1 MLKTDSDL
9 EQNFLEDDLKKED
22 QGPLPYLLTNTTNVR
37 PEHYKEHT
45 LDSVADVIAK
55 KNSDLPFSKDSALAA
70 IAGAL
75 TKRQLA
81 SKKAK
86 AEKIV
91 DKFSVPSKTAAEAVE
106 ELATSGSKKSAE
118 KSAQIIEEAIKRAQM
133 ASSKTPLLERVGAL
147 ASKLPVRGVIG
158 AGLGAAAALPGLYG
172 DEGNA
177 PEPSDPYLNPYRA
190 GVKEMPSG
198 LKSEQP
204 APFSSKEPQSDTADK
219 IVADALATKPARSP
233 LGDRPEY
240 KQLVEKYK
248 ELPEFKNMSAAY
260 ANRSGGY
267 AQSASEAE
275 NLAAKTLK
283 EYDELSAL
291 PPEKKSE
298 LDNIML
304 ARLQAKIYPSADY
317 TAPSSLK
324 SENKIPGTELMERQ
338 RSSPLNAVD
347 TEGAILSDALK
358 SSAPA
363 SGETEAARMLADL
376 ESAPASVKAKAV
388 PAAAPAKSAVGPTQP
403 TSKEVAR
410 QDREDELTK
419 VIGKEEARKVSEYE
433 DLMRRY
439 QETQDRA
446 NQMRMMAGIGEGAEL
461 LGASIAGVKPAD
473 ASFYR
478 QMAEQADLLPKQFK
492 ETEDFK
498 KEARRNDPNS
508 EESESARALLKE
520 QGITVPKTVSAAF
533 IEKQY
538 PQFANILARRE
549 AAKERAESRKE
560 RAEERAFAREQ
571 LLSDKDAKD
580 FTKLSEKLTAELAS
594 SRSAFGKG
602 ANIIRSA
609 EAIETLVS
617 QMNPR
622 DINTRQIQELARG
635 LDAMLS
641 QGAAT
646 ISGTKKLVPESYSA
660 DFAKIAE
667 YITSKPKGAGQEAFV
682 KQMMETVEREKET
695 AKRQMRQTQN
705 KILSGYEHLKERY
718 PERYKRMLQEFG
730 ADAELPP
737 SGEQKEKVVVEKDG
751 KKYRL
756 PKEQLQRALSQG
768 YKEVQ

>member
-1 MLKTDSDL
+1 MPMTDFDLDQILKSKNPEDISS
-9 EQNFLEDDLKKED
+9 FLEKNR
-22 QGPLPYLLTNTTNVR
+22 Q
-37 PEHYKEHT
+37 
-45 LDSVADVIAK
+45 LDSSADA
-55 KNSDLPFSKDSALAA
+55 SEDAALAGV
-70 IAGAL
+70 AGSL

-91 DKFSVPSKTAAEAVE
+91 GEFSVPSKTAAEAAE

-177 PEPSDPYLNPYRA
+177 PEPSDPYLSPYRA

-204 APFSSKEPQSDTADK
+204 ASFSSKEPQSDTADK
-219 IVADALATKPARSP
+219 IVADALAAKPARSS
-233 LGDRPEY
+233 LEDRPEY

-267 AQSASEAE
+267 SQSASEAE

-298 LDNIML
+298 LDNFML

-324 SENKIPGTELMERQ
+324 SENKIPGTDLMERQ

-358 SSAPA
+358 SSAPV

-508 EESESARALLKE
+508 EESETARELLKQ

-538 PQFANILARRE
+538 PQFSSLIRAR
-549 AAKERAESRKE
+549 ERAEDIKIKEKDRKE
-560 RAEERAFAREQ
+560 DRELELKRKEDRQDDEFIYSGMKQ
-571 LLSDKDAKD
+571 LTSDKTYNTRQKVVRGKNLVKEAIKNP
-580 FTKLSEKLTAELAS
+580 
-594 SRSAFGKG
+594 SAFGDVASLYTAITALDPDSVVREGEIKLSREGMSLGESIQRQLSRIG
-602 ANIIRSA
+602 ANPRLVNDRLLKDIEKYVDLIDKQTEETYNLKRDALFQQA
-609 EAIETLVS
+609 E
-617 QMNPR
+617 N
-622 DINTRQIQELARG
+622 RG
-635 LDAMLS
+635 
-641 QGAAT
+641 
-646 ISGTKKLVPESYSA
+646 IK
-660 DFAKIAE
+660 
-667 YITSKPKGAGQEAFV
+667 
-682 KQMMETVEREKET
+682 
-695 AKRQMRQTQN
+695 
-705 KILSGYEHLKERY
+705 KERY
-718 PERYKRMLQEFG
+718 VAMDPFSVKKATKPESKKDPRIQEYANLHTGGDYDKAFRIIE
-730 ADAELPP
+730 ARR
-737 SGEQKEKVVVEKDG
+737 
-751 KKYRL
+751 KK
-756 PKEQLQRALSQG
+756 
-768 YKEVQ
+768 